1 MKEKVLKI
9 LKSNLL
15 FAVIINAAV
24 MFVCIAFFSFS
35 YDSPDD
41 FYNSLYICQ
50 NQYYYS
56 FEINYILA
64 TIVGMAQFILPGFNC
79 FVLAQVLLSCG
90 AFTTISYV
98 FADKFSKR
106 KSLFL
111 TLIINILFALDHYAN
126 ILSSKTAALLIA
138 AGFLLALNAI
148 RNKRYNLPF
157 WIGLLEILFGSFFC
171 FEYFWVGLAF
181 AVAFF
186 FGDMISKRKYKLPFR
201 KFFWYFRP
209 FLLVFVFIFL
219 LGAGAQFY
227 SYSVNN
233 SSFETANYYEYAKLS
248 DSIGKYPLPDYSKY
262 SEEFKTVG
270 IDSSNDYEMLKS
282 GYYDA
287 DKFLNNDALKLVNQ
301 IQSNEHSYNV
311 FTEIS
316 NISYDIWN
324 HIISFDSIAYFITAY
339 LIISVLY
346 IIFQK
351 KRFAFFPIFFLI
363 IAFCSCLYIRYT
375 LDSYAYDFYGIWL
388 MMLVYLIYSFDFEHI
403 KENSKL
409 FLQHQFKISVIL
421 WSSVF
426 VVTLISYSFVYQS
439 GTHQTSGSKPSTLY
453 TEINRHPERYYVL
466 DPISAQ
472 EYLSKCDN
480 YTHPLWGF
488 KKGFI
493 DNIDGF
499 GYFHRQDQLVKR
511 NLPTNIYEAI
521 LTNKNIYVVDN
532 NIVFK
537 KEKYFNE
544 YYVDEDKY
552 AAYTEV
558 KEINGFKIYHLVTE

>member
-15 FAVIINAAV
+15 FAVIINSV
-24 MFVCIAFFSFS
+24 IMFICIAIFSFS
-35 YDSPDD
+35 YDSPND
-41 FYNSLYICQ
+41 FYNSLYICH

-56 FEINYILA
+56 FEINYIFA
-64 TIVGMAQFILPGFNC
+64 TIVGMVQFILPGFNC

-90 AFTTISYV
+90 AFTTISFV
-98 FADKFSKR
+98 LADKFSKR
-106 KSLFL
+106 KSLFF
-111 TLIINILFALDHYAN
+111 TLILNILFALNHYAS

-157 WIGLLEILFGSFFC
+157 WVGLAEILLGSFLC
-171 FEYFWVGLAF
+171 FEYFLVGFAF

-186 FGDMISKRKYKLPFR
+186 FGDMIAKRKFKLPFR

-209 FLLVFVFIFL
+209 FLLVFIFIFL
-219 LGAGAQFY
+219 LSAGAQYY

-233 SSFETANYYEYAKLS
+233 SSSEAANHYEYAKLS
-248 DSIGKYPLPDYSKY
+248 YNISQYPLPDYAKH

-270 IDSSNDYEMLKS
+270 INSANDYEMLKS

-287 DKFLNNDALKLVNQ
+287 DKFLNNNALKLVEQ
-301 IQSNEHSYNV
+301 IQSNEHQYNV
-311 FTEIS
+311 FTEIG
-316 NISYDIWN
+316 NISYDIWT
-324 HIISFDSIAYFITAY
+324 HIISFDSTAYFMVAY
-339 LIISVLY
+339 LIVSALY
-346 IIFQK
+346 IVFQK
-351 KRFAFFPIFFLI
+351 KRFAFFPAFFLLT
-363 IAFCSCLYIRYT
+363 AFCSSLYIRYA
-375 LDSYAYDFYGIWL
+375 LNSYAYDFYGIWL

-403 KENSKL
+403 REKSKL
-409 FLQHQFKISVIL
+409 FLNHKSKISIIV

-426 VVTLISYSFVYQS
+426 VATLISYGFVYQS
-439 GTHQTSGSKPSTLY
+439 NARQINVLKPSTLY

-472 EYLSKCDN
+472 AYITKCDN
-480 YTHPLWGF
+480 YTHPMWGF
-488 KKGFI
+488 KANFI
-493 DNIDGF
+493 DNVDGF
-499 GYFHRQDQLVKR
+499 GFFHRQGQLVKR
-511 NLPTNIYEAI
+511 NLPTNIYEAV
-521 LTNKNIYVVDN
+521 LTNNNIYVVDN

-544 YYVDEDKY
+544 YYVDKEKY
-552 AAYTEV
+552 AFYTEE
-558 KEINGFKIYHLVTE
+558 KEINGFKIYRLVTE